1 MLITVTAILDLANSD
16 YLNMTVG
23 NYEFLEEYV

>member
-1 MLITVTAILDLANSD
+1 MLITVTAISDLTKSD
-16 YLNMTVG
+16 FLNMTVG

>member
-1 MLITVTAILDLANSD
+1 MLITVTAILDLSNSD